1 MFKVVGKCSGYL
13 LLSLSANFEL
23 RSKREMK
30 GLYDFW
36 HSDFLEKNHIWN
48 YGEINS
54 GQCGPEFIFLVGEG
68 NLLFN
73 CDI

>member
-1 MFKVVGKCSGYL
+1 
-13 LLSLSANFEL
+13 
-23 RSKREMK
+23 MK